1 MILDL
6 FRTSEDGS
14 PRGRLLVA
22 GICGSV
28 QCAGVQHRRARCLG
42 RESSH
47 TRLTA
52 DRTCRV
58 LVHSNARRMRQR
70 ASIGGRKPANR
81 NGFAP
86 LRSARLGRWR
96 AHCARRLSRRGG
108 RPQVPLPDSE
118 NFPMD
123 WLPFL
128 RAHPVR
134 SDSHVGDRRS
144 RRCRNARVC
153 GSENCCR
160 RSADR
165 LPVWHD
171 AYRCPG
177 HADTDGSRTHGS
189 PSGGQSALPVL
200 CSTDTCGG
208 VGLTCGC
215 VVPFRIAT
223 HFLANSY
230 TFSERRRGAIG
241 H

>member
-14 PRGRLLVA
+14 PRGRPLVA
-22 GICGSV
+22 GRCGSV

-70 ASIGGRKPANR
+70 ASIGGRRPAKPKRLCVAQV
-81 NGFAP
+81 GAP
-86 LRSARLGRWR
+86 QALASALRSEALATRCPSPGAVARQRELPHGR
-96 AHCARRLSRRGG
+96 
-108 RPQVPLPDSE
+108 LPV
-118 NFPMD
+118 
-123 WLPFL
+123 LP
-128 RAHPVR
+128 AHPVR
-134 SDSHVGDRRS
+134 PDSHVGGRRS
-144 RRCRNARVC
+144 SHRRNARVC

-200 CSTDTCGG
+200 CSTDTRGG
-208 VGLTCGC
+208 VGLT
-215 VVPFRIAT
+215 P
-223 HFLANSY
+223 
-230 TFSERRRGAIG
+230 
-241 H
+241 